1 MRKKKVTI
9 PVSYARNA
17 QGIAVKK
24 CCASC
29 AYKELT
35 SGRKTRHCMIR
46 DEKVKPCEY
55 CSLWVMNT
63 QLDAAGTAKGRIKRK
78 EYLEYLTEQ
87 REAERYASQLT
98 EEFKPKSITMIREEF
113 KISYCSIYENI

>member
-1 MRKKKVTI
+1 MRKQKQTI

-29 AYKELT
+29 AYRELT
-35 SGRKTRHCMIR
+35 RGRKTRRCMVR

-55 CSLWVMNT
+55 CCLWEMNT
-63 QLDAAGTAKGRIKRK
+63 LLKAAGIAQGRVKRK
-78 EYLEYLTEQ
+78 QYLEYLTEQ

-98 EEFKPKSITMIREEF
+98 DDFKPMSIAQIREEF

>member
-1 MRKKKVTI
+1 MRKQKQTI
-9 PVSYARNA
+9 LVSYARNA

-35 SGRKTRHCMIR
+35 RGRKTRHCMVR
-46 DEKVKPCEY
+46 HDKVKPCEY
-55 CSLWVMNT
+55 CSLWEMSS
-63 QLDAAGTAKGRIKRK
+63 QLKAAGKAMGRVKCK
-78 EYLEYLTEQ
+78 QYLDYLTEQ

-98 EEFKPKSITMIREEF
+98 DGFKPKSIAQIREEF
-113 KISYCSIYENI
+113 KISYCSIFENI